1 MVPRENAEA
10 ARIIGNRFM
19 ETELCRKIR
28 DRFLDCRAGAGLSVS
43 VMAFEIFCERVVDLF
58 QFAEKSF
65 VLRNF
70 LEPRLPG
77 KLQHSDRIVI
87 RSVPKFRIE
96 MTKEPSRGGLPSPP
110 QVERHLAQWLERGRQ
125 CRRHIIGLKRGH
137 GLQLGNR
144 AHLIRKL
151 GRGKCQRAHRRA

>member
-10 ARIIGNRFM
+10 ARIIRDRFV
-19 ETELCRKIR
+19 ETELCGKIR
-28 DRFLDCRAGAGLSVS
+28 NRLFDCRAGAGLSVS
-43 VMAFEIFCERVVDLF
+43 VMGIEILRERVVDLF

-65 VLRNF
+65 VLGNF

-96 MTKEPSRGGLPSPP
+96 VAKETPRRGLPGPP
-110 QVERHLAQWLERGRQ
+110 KVERHFPERLERSR
-125 CRRHIIGLKRGH
+125 
-137 GLQLGNR
+137 
-144 AHLIRKL
+144 
-151 GRGKCQRAHRRA
+151 